1 MFRLFQFLIFGHI
14 HKWETEKIQSL
25 TVECSE
31 AKGTRYIL
39 RCANC
44 GKVKKVD
51 LI

>member
-1 MFRLFQFLIFGHI
+1 MFRLIQFIIFGHL
-14 HKWETEKIQSL
+14 HKWETIDTSVLNMEHS
-25 TVECSE
+25 TVR
-31 AKGTRYIL
+31 GTRYTL